1 MEERTKVNPLG
12 VVPVKNLMV
21 KFAIP
26 SIIAMLVSSLYNIV
40 DQLFIGQAVGTLG
53 IAATNVVFPLTTI
66 SIALALTFGI
76 GGASNF
82 NLDMGRG
89 EKDRAAN
96 YIGNAAVLLVLS
108 GVLLLIATQIFMRPL
123 LVGFGTPDDVMPY
136 AVEYTRITSIGFPF
150 LILTSGGCHLVRA
163 DGSPKMSMWCNLVG
177 AIINVV
183 LDAIFVMGLDWG
195 MAGAAWATI
204 IGQIVSAIMV
214 LKALLKFKTVP
225 LKRQHLK
232 LQGRYV
238 KMIVTIGMASGVN
251 QLAMMVTQVV
261 LNNSLTFYG
270 ALSVYGEATPLAI
283 AGLGMKAFQ
292 IFFSVVIGLVQGGQP
307 IFSFNYGAAK
317 YDRVRQAYKYA
328 LIVGEIICV
337 IAFILFQTCPE
348 QIIGLFGD
356 GDALYFEFGAIFFRT
371 FLFGIFF
378 APVQTISSTF
388 FTAIGKPKK
397 GMFLSLT
404 RQIIFMIP
412 LILVLSRIFGI
423 MGVLYA
429 GPIADVAS
437 FITGVIMAKLEF
449 KDIKRLELAVKEK
462 EAQKQIAN

>member
-1 MEERTKVNPLG
+1 MEEKVKVNPLG
-12 VVPVKNLMV
+12 VVPVKSLML

-26 SIIAMLVSSLYNIV
+26 SIIAMLVGSLYNIV

-66 SIALALTFGI
+66 SIAIALLFGI

-89 EKDRAAN
+89 NKDGAAN
-96 YIGNAAVLLVLS
+96 YIGNAAVMLVTCGVILLV
-108 GVLLLIATQIFMRPL
+108 VTQIFMRPL

-136 AVEYTRITSIGFPF
+136 AIEYTRITALGFPF
-150 LILTSGGCHLVRA
+150 MIFTAGGCHLVRA
-163 DGSPKMSMWCNLVG
+163 DGKPKMSMWCNLVG

-204 IGQIVSAIMV
+204 IGQIVSAIIV
-214 LKALLKFKTVP
+214 LRCLLKFNTVP
-225 LKRQHLK
+225 LKKEHLK
-232 LQGRYV
+232 IRFSYT
-238 KMIVTIGMASGVN
+238 KMIVAIGMASCVN

-270 ALSVYGEATPLAI
+270 DLSIYGEATPLAI
-283 AGLGMKAFQ
+283 AGIGMKTFQ
-292 IFFSVVIGLVQGGQP
+292 LFFSVVIGLVQGGQP

-317 YDRVRQAYKYA
+317 YDRVRSAYRLA
-328 LIVGEIICV
+328 LTVGMIICI
-337 IAFILFQTCPE
+337 IAFIMFQAFPK
-348 QIIGLFGD
+348 QLIGLFGD
-356 GDALYFEFGAIFFRT
+356 GGGDVLYFEFGVLFFRT
-371 FLFGIFF
+371 FLFGIFL

-404 RQIIFMIP
+404 RQIIFLIP
-412 LILVLSRIFGI
+412 LILILPRFFGI
-423 MGVLYA
+423 MGILYSA
-429 GPIADVAS
+429 PIADVLS
-437 FITGVIMAKLEF
+437 FVAGLVLIIGEF
-449 KDIKRLELAVKEK
+449 KDMKRLEIERDKK
-462 EAQKQIAN
+462 